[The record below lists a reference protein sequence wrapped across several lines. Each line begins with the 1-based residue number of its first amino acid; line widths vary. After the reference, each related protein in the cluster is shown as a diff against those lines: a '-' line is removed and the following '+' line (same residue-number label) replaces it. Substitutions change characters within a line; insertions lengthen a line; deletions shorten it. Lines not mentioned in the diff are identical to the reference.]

1 MFGLSVIRDIYAMSQ
16 WSNNNP
22 SQNNAQLLL
31 SYWNLLFSLASR
43 DIRARYRRTLLGPL
57 WAIIPAILST
67 VIFSFLGGLI
77 DVQTEGAP
85 RLVFVYAATLPWTFF
100 QASVVRIPHGVLAN
114 STLLRKMPV
123 PRQIFP
129 LVVLL
134 TNFFDLFM
142 GSIVLF
148 VVLQLY
154 GIPVTWAWLWLPVL
168 VLLASFVGWA
178 VGIGISAFSIY
189 RRDMLHGIQY
199 IMQVWLFLT
208 PVFYSATE
216 LEERMYIV
224 YRLNPA
230 VGIIDGFRKVL
241 LFGQSPDA
249 SLLLT
254 SFVMACAAL
263 VISFPL
269 YRVMS
274 RYFTDVV

>member
-1 MFGLSVIRDIYAMSQ
+1 MSQ

-22 SQNNAQLLL
+22 SQNKAQLLL
-31 SYWNLLFSLASR
+31 SYWSLLIALTSR

-67 VIFSFLGGLI
+67 VIFSFLGGLV

-85 RLVFVYAATLPWTFF
+85 RVAFVFAGTLPWTFF
-100 QASVVRIPHGVLAN
+100 QSSLVRIPHGVLAN
-114 STLLRKMPV
+114 GTLLRKMPV

-134 TNFFDLFM
+134 TTFFDLLM
-142 GSIVLF
+142 GGIVLF
-148 VVLQLY
+148 IVLQLY

-168 VLLASFVGWA
+168 VLMASFLAWA
-178 VGIGISAFSIY
+178 VGIGISAFTIY

-208 PVFYSATE
+208 PVFYSVRE
-216 LEERMYIV
+216 LEERIHIV

-241 LFGQSPDA
+241 VFGQAPDPG
-249 SLLLT
+249 LLLT
-254 SFVMACAAL
+254 CLVVTCAGL
-263 VISFPL
+263 LISFPL
-269 YRVMS
+269 YRAMS